1 MLFSPFFVQHH
12 RCDFFIPKSFDSMLH
27 LEEEKEFYFKATYL
41 GMTCQVRPLLEAT
54 IPAPE
59 EVRFWALSRSWAPD

>member
-41 GMTCQVRPLLEAT
+41 GMT
-54 IPAPE
+54 
-59 EVRFWALSRSWAPD
+59 